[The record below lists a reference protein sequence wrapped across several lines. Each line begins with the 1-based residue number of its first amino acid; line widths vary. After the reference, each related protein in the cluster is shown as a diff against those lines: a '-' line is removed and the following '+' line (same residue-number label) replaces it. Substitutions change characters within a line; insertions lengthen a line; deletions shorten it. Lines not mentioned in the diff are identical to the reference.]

1 MAALEIPAAMG
12 FNSKVFDIGHF
23 QQNNPSGD
31 VGFIQT
37 INRSSPAWVA
47 EYTTPGLVGDAY
59 NETRSFLDLL
69 EGSMNTFLAYD
80 PRRPMPYAYRTM
92 STASTPWGVTPRIIG
107 QDYANSL
114 IALDQM
120 APGAMVTKGD
130 YISVKV
136 GDIWYLFRA
145 QQTRNADGSGGI
157 GNLLVKPRP
166 QIVSLVATTIRYQ
179 KACIEMKMIG
189 DAEETDSVESFP
201 SFRFRAGQFTR
212 RAPI

>member
-92 STASTPWGVTPRIIG
+92 STVSTPWGILPVVG
-107 QDYANSL
+107 DQDYANSR
-114 IALDQM
+114 IAL
-120 APGAMVTKGD
+120 AGFIAGAVITKGD
-130 YISVKV
+130 YLSAKV
-136 GDIWYLFRA
+136 GDIWYLWRSTQNYTA
-145 QQTRNADGSGGI
+145 SGGETFW
-157 GNLLVKPRP
+157 LTVKPRP
-166 QIVSLVATTIRYQ
+166 QIIGLVSNTTIRYQ